1 MLYTFVNEGALPFY
15 GQSELEIQI
24 NSREQPLVIPEGFSE
39 PLKDLIS
46 KVLNK
51 DPAQRITALD
61 IINHPF
67 FATD

>member
-1 MLYTFVNEGALPFY
+1 MPDN
-15 GQSELEIQI
+15 
-24 NSREQPLVIPEGFSE
+24 FSD

-51 DPAQRITALD
+51 DPTQRITALE

-67 FATD
+67 FATE